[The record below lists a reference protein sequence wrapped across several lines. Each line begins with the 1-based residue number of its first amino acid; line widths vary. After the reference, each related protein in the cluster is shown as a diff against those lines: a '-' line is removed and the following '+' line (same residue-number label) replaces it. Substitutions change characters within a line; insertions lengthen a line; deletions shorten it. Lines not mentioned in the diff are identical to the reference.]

1 MKKLKKDWKYFVL
14 LGLVA
19 YIDSS
24 EAYINGDLRV
34 VIIENVFW
42 MVLSLRVVSFLMYLY
57 EKRKIKIKKEK
68 AAEENSDNIIIL
80 K

>member
-1 MKKLKKDWKYFVL
+1 MKKLKKDWMYFVL

-24 EAYINGDLRV
+24 KAYINGDLRV

-42 MVLSLRVVSFLMYLY
+42 MVLSLRVVSFLVYLY

>member
-1 MKKLKKDWKYFVL
+1 MVKSLKHEKIKIEGCDCNEKIKKRLD
-14 LGLVA
+14 
-19 YIDSS
+19 
-24 EAYINGDLRV
+24 
-34 VIIENVFW
+34 VFCI
-42 MVLSLRVVSFLMYLY
+42 VRISGVYRFLESFLMYLY

>member
-1 MKKLKKDWKYFVL
+1 MKKLKKDWMYFVL

-24 EAYINGDLRV
+24 KAYINGDLRV

>member
-1 MKKLKKDWKYFVL
+1 MKKLKKDWMYFVL

-42 MVLSLRVVSFLMYLY
+42 MVLSLRVVSFLIYLY

-68 AAEENSDNIIIL
+68 AAEENSGNIIIL

>member
-1 MKKLKKDWKYFVL
+1 MKKLKKDWMYFVL
-14 LGLVA
+14 LGSVA

>member
-1 MKKLKKDWKYFVL
+1 MKKLKKDWMYFVL

-24 EAYINGDLRV
+24 KAYINGDLRV

-42 MVLSLRVVSFLMYLY
+42 MVLSLRVVSFLIYLY

>member
-1 MKKLKKDWKYFVL
+1 MKKLKKDWMYFVL

-57 EKRKIKIKKEK
+57 EKRKIKINCSSFKKTW
-68 AAEENSDNIIIL
+68 
-80 K
+80 

>member
-1 MKKLKKDWKYFVL
+1 MKKLKKDWMYLVL

-24 EAYINGDLRV
+24 KAYINGDLRV

>member
-1 MKKLKKDWKYFVL
+1 MKKLKKDWMYFVL
-14 LGLVA
+14 LGWVA

-24 EAYINGDLRV
+24 KAYINGDLRV

>member
-1 MKKLKKDWKYFVL
+1 MKKLKKDRMYFVL

>member
-1 MKKLKKDWKYFVL
+1 MKKLKKDWMYFVL

-42 MVLSLRVVSFLMYLY
+42 MVLSRRVVSFLIYLY

-68 AAEENSDNIIIL
+68 AAEENSGNIIIL

>member
-1 MKKLKKDWKYFVL
+1 MKKLKKDWMYFVL